1 MKKSIIFLNK
11 HKFSTFVIFMSLT
24 LSILSAYYA
33 WDLAKDTKDIDVKR
47 SIYQLGVTAIAASVG
62 IGTIINSTRSA
73 SVAAESMKVTKDKEV
88 REQSSHIIPL
98 SSIGYFPL
106 IAPFYKENFNY
117 MLDRFNASVEQNL
130 INKSYKEGHE
140 ILEEFE
146 NERKEYLD
154 SFQSNRFD
162 LLDDNFV
169 VKLVNIGKGS
179 CVNLEYTFEFTN
191 IQEFIGYKIDPNYDL
206 ISKSVYGN
214 AKPISYSI
222 EITSELELKFKDQY
236 LEKFIDKEYKEW
248 RSLGNG
254 TEYNYKIQKNHVTE
268 YTNIVKPSEEIDIY
282 LPDEFL
288 MLCRHYMNIKYLN
301 HEQNNGRFEFEKNKG
316 YLKDWLV
323 SKTIKPIGELKIS
336 FFEESLIRAG
346 EIDSNKRTE
355 LTYRVSLKDIEVKFK
370 NDEVRYYLEINLS
383 SSEKII

>member
-11 HKFSTFVIFMSLT
+11 HKFSTFVIIMSLT

-73 SVAAESMKVTKDKEV
+73 SVAAESMKVTKNKEV

-236 LEKFIDKEYKEW
+236 LEKFIDEEYKEW

-346 EIDSNKRTE
+346 KIDSNKRTE